1 MVLEEFVIKARLLI
15 DDGGYKAAVKESTLR
30 DRLVFWVKSDIV
42 RKDSI
47 ALGNILTFKQVCDL
61 SKVEENTKVQM
72 EIISKD
78 EDISDLHTV
87 QRMHEQES
95 PHSSQKFQKQGFK
108 QRTFSNDQN

>member
-1 MVLEEFVIKARLLI
+1 
-15 DDGGYKAAVKESTLR
+15 
-30 DRLVFWVKSDIV
+30 
-42 RKDSI
+42 
-47 ALGNILTFKQVCDL
+47 
-61 SKVEENTKVQM
+61 M

>member
-1 MVLEEFVIKARLLI
+1 MDCSSPGDMYKIFNIFKQKCKLIFDGPLDKGEEVKKVTLLLLWI
-15 DDGGYKAAVKESTLR
+15 GDK
-30 DRLVFWVKSDIV
+30 
-42 RKDSI
+42 
-47 ALGNILTFKQVCDL
+47 GNILTFKQVCDL